1 MNLYIFNA
9 DTSPILIDYGEK
21 IMLGNLGKNLTKTM
35 KKLAGM
41 AIIDEEVV
49 KDVIKDIQRALIQA
63 DVNIKLVL
71 NLSKTIEGRALNE
84 EPPKAVTP
92 KEHVIRIV
100 YEELV
105 HLLGEKAEEVEIE
118 KKPYKILFVGLQGS
132 GKTTTI
138 GKMARYLQKKGF
150 NPAIICTDTWRPAAY
165 EQLSQLTQNL
175 NLPLYG
181 DPDNKDALDLARK
194 GLKEFKKQDIII
206 VDTAGRHKE
215 EKDLL
220 YEMMQISKVVEPD
233 EVILVVDG
241 TIGQQA
247 REQAMAFSK
256 TTAIG
261 SIIITKLDGSAKG
274 GGALSAVSE
283 IRAPI
288 KFIGTG
294 ERIEDLEVF
303 DPERFISR
311 LLGMGDIKALIER
324 AEEIAE
330 EDLDMDAMDAM
341 LSGKFTLKE
350 MYSQFEMMNKM
361 GPMKQVMNMLPGMGG
376 KLPKNASQVTEEKLT
391 KYKIMMDSMTEQEL
405 THPEVI
411 KQSRVKRIARGSG
424 MRNEDVKELLKYYQV
439 TKKAMKGF
447 GKRKMGGPL
456 GQMMRQ
462 MMR

>member
-1 MNLYIFNA
+1 
-9 DTSPILIDYGEK
+9 
-21 IMLGNLGKNLTKTM
+21 MLGNLGKNLTKTM

-41 AIIDEEVV
+41 TIIDEEVV
-49 KDVIKDIQRALIQA
+49 KEVIKDIQRALIQS
-63 DVNIKLVL
+63 DVNVKLVL
-71 NLSKTIEGRALNE
+71 NLSKTIEDRALNE
-84 EPPKAVTP
+84 EPPKGVTA
-92 KEHVIRIV
+92 KEHVIKIV
-100 YEELV
+100 YDELV
-105 HLLGEKAEEVEIE
+105 HLLGDKAAEVEID

-165 EQLSQLTQNL
+165 EQLRQLTESL
-175 NLPLYG
+175 NLSLYG

-194 GLKEFKKQDIII
+194 GLKEFKKQDLII

-220 YEMMQISKVVEPD
+220 DEMEQISAVVEPD
-233 EVILVVDG
+233 EVMLVIDG

-247 REQAMAFSK
+247 REQALAFSK
-256 TTAIG
+256 TTKIG
-261 SIIITKLDGSAKG
+261 SIVITKLDGSAKG

-283 IRAPI
+283 IGAPI

-294 ERIEDLEVF
+294 ERIEDLEAF

-311 LLGMGDIKALIER
+311 LLGMGDIKSLIER

-330 EDLDMDAMDAM
+330 EDVDAEAMDAM
-341 LSGKFTLKE
+341 LSGKFTLKD

-361 GPMKQVMNMLPGMGG
+361 GPMQQVMNLLPGMGN
-376 KLPKNASQVTEEKLT
+376 KLPKNASQVTEEKLGR
-391 KYKIMMDSMTEQEL
+391 YKILMDSMTEEEL
-405 THPEVI
+405 THPEII
-411 KQSRVKRIARGSG
+411 KQSRVKRIARGAG

-439 TKKAMKGF
+439 TKKAIKGF
-447 GKRKMGGPL
+447 GKRKMSGPL

>member
-1 MNLYIFNA
+1 
-9 DTSPILIDYGEK
+9 
-21 IMLGNLGKNLTKTM
+21 MLGNLGKNLTKTM

-41 AIIDEEVV
+41 TIIDEEVV
-49 KDVIKDIQRALIQA
+49 KEVIKDIQRALIQS

-71 NLSKTIEGRALNE
+71 NLSKTIEDRALNE
-84 EPPKAVTP
+84 KPPKGVTA
-92 KEHVIRIV
+92 KEHVIKIV
-100 YEELV
+100 YDELV
-105 HLLGEKAEEVEIE
+105 HLLGDKAAEVEIE

-165 EQLSQLTQNL
+165 EQLRQLTENL
-175 NLPLYG
+175 NLSLYG
-181 DPDNKDALDLARK
+181 DPDNNDALDLARK
-194 GLKEFKKQDIII
+194 GLKEFKKQDLII

-220 YEMMQISKVVEPD
+220 DEMEQISAVVEPD
-233 EVILVVDG
+233 EVMLVIDG

-247 REQAMAFSK
+247 KEQALAFSK
-256 TTAIG
+256 TTKIG
-261 SIIITKLDGSAKG
+261 SIVITKLDGSAKG
-274 GGALSAVSE
+274 GGALSAVAE
-283 IRAPI
+283 IGAPI

-311 LLGMGDIKALIER
+311 LLGMGDIRSLIER

-330 EDLDMDAMDAM
+330 EDVDTEAMDAM
-341 LSGKFTLKE
+341 LSGKFTLKD

-361 GPMKQVMNMLPGMGG
+361 GPMQQVMNMLPGMGN
-376 KLPKNASQVTEEKLT
+376 KLPKNASQVTEEKLG
-391 KYKIMMDSMTEQEL
+391 KYKILMDSMTEQEL
-405 THPEVI
+405 THPEII
-411 KQSRVKRIARGSG
+411 KQSRVKRIAKGAG

-439 TKKAMKGF
+439 TKKAIKGF

>member
-1 MNLYIFNA
+1 
-9 DTSPILIDYGEK
+9 
-21 IMLGNLGKNLTKTM
+21 MLGNLGKNLTKTM

-41 AIIDEEVV
+41 TIIDEEVV
-49 KDVIKDIQRALIQA
+49 KEVIKDIQRALIQS

-71 NLSKTIEGRALNE
+71 NLSKTIEDRALNE
-84 EPPKAVTP
+84 EPPKGVTA
-92 KEHVIRIV
+92 KEHVIKIV
-100 YEELV
+100 YDELV
-105 HLLGEKAEEVEIE
+105 HLLGDKAKEVEID

-165 EQLSQLTQNL
+165 EQLRQLTENL
-175 NLPLYG
+175 NLSLYG
-181 DPDNKDALDLARK
+181 DPDNQDALDLARK
-194 GLKEFKKQDIII
+194 GLNEFKKQDLII

-220 YEMMQISKVVEPD
+220 DEMEQISAVVEPD
-233 EVILVVDG
+233 EVMLVIDG

-247 REQAMAFSK
+247 KEQALAFSK
-256 TTAIG
+256 TTKIG
-261 SIIITKLDGSAKG
+261 SIVITKLDGSAKG

-283 IRAPI
+283 IGAPI

-294 ERIEDLEVF
+294 ERIEDLEAF

-311 LLGMGDIKALIER
+311 LLGMGDIKSLIER

-330 EDLDMDAMDAM
+330 EDVDAEAMDAM
-341 LSGKFTLKE
+341 LSGKFTLKD

-361 GPMKQVMNMLPGMGG
+361 GPMQQVMNLLPGMGN
-376 KLPKNASQVTEEKLT
+376 KLPKNASKVTEEKLG
-391 KYKIMMDSMTEQEL
+391 KYKILMDSMTEEEL
-405 THPEVI
+405 THPEII
-411 KQSRVKRIARGSG
+411 KQSRVKRIARGAG

-439 TKKAMKGF
+439 TKKAIKGF
-447 GKRKMGGPL
+447 GKRKMNGPL

>member
-1 MNLYIFNA
+1 
-9 DTSPILIDYGEK
+9 
-21 IMLGNLGKNLTKTM
+21 MLGNLGKNLTNTM

-41 AIIDEEVV
+41 TIIDEEVV
-49 KDVIKDIQRALIQA
+49 KEVIKDIQRALIQS

-71 NLSKTIEGRALNE
+71 NLSKTIEDRALNE
-84 EPPKAVTP
+84 KPPKGVTA
-92 KEHVIRIV
+92 KEHVIKIV

-105 HLLGEKAEEVEIE
+105 HLLGDKAAEVEIE

-150 NPAIICTDTWRPAAY
+150 NPALICTDTWRPAAY
-165 EQLSQLTQNL
+165 EQLRQLTESL
-175 NLPLYG
+175 NLSLYG

-194 GLKEFKKQDIII
+194 GLKEFKKQDLII

-220 YEMMQISKVVEPD
+220 DEMEQISAVVEPD
-233 EVILVVDG
+233 EVMLVIDG

-247 REQAMAFSK
+247 KDQALAFSK
-256 TTAIG
+256 TTKIG
-261 SIIITKLDGSAKG
+261 SIVITKLDGSAKG
-274 GGALSAVSE
+274 GGALSAVAE
-283 IRAPI
+283 IGAPI

-311 LLGMGDIKALIER
+311 LLGMGDIKSLIER

-330 EDLDMDAMDAM
+330 EDVDAEAMDAM
-341 LSGKFTLKE
+341 LSGKFTLKD

-361 GPMKQVMNMLPGMGG
+361 GPMQQVMNMLPGMGN
-376 KLPKNASQVTEEKLT
+376 KLPKNASQVTEEKLG
-391 KYKIMMDSMTEQEL
+391 KYKILMDSMTEQEL
-405 THPEVI
+405 THPEII

-439 TKKAMKGF
+439 TKKAIKGF

>member
-1 MNLYIFNA
+1 
-9 DTSPILIDYGEK
+9 
-21 IMLGNLGKNLTKTM
+21 MLGNLGKNLTKTM

-41 AIIDEEVV
+41 TIIDEEVV
-49 KDVIKDIQRALIQA
+49 KEVIKDIQRALIQS
-63 DVNIKLVL
+63 DVNVKLVL
-71 NLSKTIEGRALNE
+71 NLSKTIENRALNE
-84 EPPKAVTP
+84 EPPKGVTA
-92 KEHVIRIV
+92 KEYVIKIV
-100 YEELV
+100 YDELV
-105 HLLGEKAEEVEIE
+105 HLLGDKAAEVEID

-165 EQLSQLTQNL
+165 EQLRQLTESL
-175 NLPLYG
+175 NLSLYG
-181 DPDNKDALDLARK
+181 DPDNKDALDLAKK
-194 GLKEFKKQDIII
+194 GLKEFKKQDLII

-220 YEMMQISKVVEPD
+220 DEMEQISAVVEPD
-233 EVILVVDG
+233 EVMLVIDG

-247 REQAMAFSK
+247 KEQALAFSK
-256 TTAIG
+256 TTKIG
-261 SIIITKLDGSAKG
+261 SIVITKLDGSAKG

-283 IRAPI
+283 IGAPI

-294 ERIEDLEVF
+294 ERIEDLEAF

-311 LLGMGDIKALIER
+311 LLGMGDIKSLIER

-330 EDLDMDAMDAM
+330 EDVDTEAMDAM
-341 LSGKFTLKE
+341 LSGKFTLKD

-361 GPMKQVMNMLPGMGG
+361 GPMQQVMNLLPGMGN
-376 KLPKNASQVTEEKLT
+376 KLPKNASQVTEEKLG
-391 KYKIMMDSMTEQEL
+391 KYKILMDSMTEEEL
-405 THPEVI
+405 THPEII
-411 KQSRVKRIARGSG
+411 KQSRVKRIARGAG

-439 TKKAMKGF
+439 TKKAIKGF
-447 GKRKMGGPL
+447 GKRKMSGPL

>member
-1 MNLYIFNA
+1 
-9 DTSPILIDYGEK
+9 
-21 IMLGNLGKNLTKTM
+21 MLGNLGKNLTKTM

-41 AIIDEEVV
+41 PIIDEEVV
-49 KDVIKDIQRALIQA
+49 KEVVKDIQRALIQS
-63 DVNIKLVL
+63 DVNIKLVFK
-71 NLSKTIEGRALNE
+71 LSKTIEERALKE
-84 EPPKAVTP
+84 EPPKGITP
-92 KEHVIRIV
+92 REYIITIV

-105 HLLGEKAEEVEIE
+105 NLVGSKAEEVEVNA
-118 KKPYKILFVGLQGS
+118 KPYKIMFVGLQGS

-138 GKMARYLQKKGF
+138 GKLTRYLQKKGF
-150 NPAIICTDTWRPAAY
+150 RPAVVSTDTWRPAAY
-165 EQLSQLTQNL
+165 EQLRQLTENMDV
-175 NLPLYG
+175 PLYG
-181 DPDNKDALDLARK
+181 DPENKDALDLAKK
-194 GLKEFKKQDIII
+194 GIEQFKKNDIVII
-206 VDTAGRHKE
+206 DTAGRHKE
-215 EKDLL
+215 EQDLL
-220 YEMMQISKVVEPD
+220 NEMEQLSAIVNPN
-233 EVILVVDG
+233 EVMLVIDG

-247 REQAMAFSK
+247 REQALAFNQA
-256 TTAIG
+256 TDVG
-261 SIIITKLDGSAKG
+261 SIVITKLDGSAKG

-283 IRAPI
+283 IGAPI
-288 KFIGTG
+288 KFIGAG
-294 ERIEDLEVF
+294 ERIDDFEAF

-311 LLGMGDIKALIER
+311 LLGMGDIRTLLEK

-330 EDLDMDAMDAM
+330 EDIDVDTMDAM
-341 LSGKFTLKE
+341 LSGKFTLKD

-361 GPMKQVMNMLPGMGG
+361 GPMQQVMNMIPGMGN

-391 KYKIMMDSMTEQEL
+391 RYKIMMDSMTEHEL

-424 MRNEDVKELLKYYQV
+424 MKNEDVKELLKYYNV

>member
-1 MNLYIFNA
+1 
-9 DTSPILIDYGEK
+9 
-21 IMLGNLGKNLTKTM
+21 MLGNLGKNLTNTM

-41 AIIDEEVV
+41 SIIDKEVV
-49 KDVIKDIQRALIQA
+49 KEVIKDIQRALIQS

-71 NLSKTIEGRALNE
+71 NLSKTIEDRALNE
-84 EPPKAVTP
+84 EPPKGVTP
-92 KEHVIRIV
+92 KEHVIKIV

-105 HLLGEKAEEVEIE
+105 KLVGEKAQEVEVD

-138 GKMARYLQKKGF
+138 GKISRYLQKKGF

-165 EQLSQLTQNL
+165 EQLRQLTENM

-181 DPDNKDALDLARK
+181 DPENKDALDLAKK
-194 GLKEFKKQDIII
+194 GLKEFKKQDLII

-220 YEMMQISKVVEPD
+220 DEMEEISAIVKPD
-233 EVILVVDG
+233 EVILVIDG

-247 REQAMAFSK
+247 REQALAFSK
-256 TTAIG
+256 TTKIG

-274 GGALSAVSE
+274 GGALSAVAE
-283 IRAPI
+283 IGAPI
-288 KFIGTG
+288 KFVGTG
-294 ERIEDLEVF
+294 ERVDDFEAF

-311 LLGMGDIKALIER
+311 LLGMGDIRSLIEK

-330 EDLDMDAMDAM
+330 EDIDMDSVDAM
-341 LSGKFTLKE
+341 MSGKFTLKD

-361 GPMKQVMNMLPGMGG
+361 GPMKQVMNMIPGMGS
-376 KLPKNASQVTEEKLT
+376 KLPKNASQMTEEKLG
-391 KYKIMMDSMTEQEL
+391 KYKILMDSMTEYEL
-405 THPEVI
+405 EHPEVI

-424 MRNEDVKELLKYYQV
+424 MRNEDVKELMKYYNV
-439 TKKAMKGF
+439 TKKAIKGF
-447 GKRKMGGPL
+447 GKRKMGGPM